1 LAIKPSTRAISYDDR
16 RFEEI
21 APHIVL
27 LALVVVEALLDG
39 DYVIVRQ
46 QETADDGDIVV
57 ALIGSDATLKRFI
70 REKNGVR
77 LDPANPG
84 MAPIYV
90 RSGVFRIQG
99 KVVGIQRFLDS
110 NVGLMR

>member
-1 LAIKPSTRAISYDDR
+1 
-16 RFEEI
+16 
-21 APHIVL
+21 
-27 LALVVVEALLDG
+27 VEAGILDV

-46 QETADDGDIVV
+46 QETADDGGIVV
-57 ALIGSDATLKRFI
+57 ALIGSDATPKWFF

-84 MAPIYV
+84 MAPIHV
-90 RSGVFRIQG
+90 RSGEVRIQG

-110 NVGLMR
+110 NVGRTR